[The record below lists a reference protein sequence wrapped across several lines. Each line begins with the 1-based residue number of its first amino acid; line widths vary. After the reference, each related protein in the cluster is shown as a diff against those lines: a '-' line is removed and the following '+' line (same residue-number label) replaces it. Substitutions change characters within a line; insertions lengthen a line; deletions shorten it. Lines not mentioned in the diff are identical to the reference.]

1 MADHTVPEP
10 APKQGDGVH
19 LFDEVVKD
27 FWNRKTHGLEVYG
40 KTLQAFNG
48 RRAGIDAYQEQM
60 DNLLYLKQLN
70 IELDAFGKLLDRL
83 TEHHAL
89 DGYCCSTDG
98 DDIGFHSQCTALAQI
113 RVTAIQIGLI
123 REE

>member
-1 MADHTVPEP
+1 MTDHTAPEP
-10 APKQGDGVH
+10 APKQGFGEH

-27 FWNRKTHGLEVYG
+27 FQKRQAHGIEVYG

-48 RRAGIDAYQEQM
+48 RRALVDAYQEQM
-60 DNLLYLKQLN
+60 DQLLYTKQEL
-70 IELDAFGKLLDRL
+70 IERDAFGQLLDRL
-83 TEHHAL
+83 TEDHWL
-89 DGYCCSTDG
+89 DGLCCASDMDPG
-98 DDIGFHSQCTALAQI
+98 SRPACTALAQI